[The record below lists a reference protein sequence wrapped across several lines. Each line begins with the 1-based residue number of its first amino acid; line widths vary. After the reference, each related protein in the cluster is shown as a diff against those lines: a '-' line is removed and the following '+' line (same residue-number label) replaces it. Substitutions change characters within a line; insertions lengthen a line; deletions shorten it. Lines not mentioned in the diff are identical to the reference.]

1 MIPTSAAAVAPARRP
16 GTLARTRRTGSPS
29 SAAPETA
36 PAPETDPT
44 PAPDPRR
51 PLPPAAGHLPDGAA
65 LLRVPSPVGRLELV
79 AEGGELVALSIATAG
94 VLPLDHLDDRPS
106 PVLTEAAR
114 QLDEYFAG
122 RRASFDVPVRLAGTP
137 FQVAIWQALARIPHG
152 GVTTYGALAQAA
164 GRPGGA
170 RAVGGAV
177 GANRLCILVP
187 CHRVLGADGRV
198 TGFSAGDG
206 VATKVRLLALEG
218 SVLS

>member
-1 MIPTSAAAVAPARRP
+1 MTPSSAPAAAPARLPDPPPRSRRP
-16 GTLARTRRTGSPS
+16 GSLLPG
-29 SAAPETA
+29 
-36 PAPETDPT
+36 
-44 PAPDPRR
+44 PDPRL
-51 PLPPAAGHLPDGAA
+51 PLPPAPGLLPEGCA
-65 LLRVPSPVGRLELV
+65 LLRVPSRVGRLELV
-79 AEGGELVALSIATAG
+79 AEGDRVVALSIATAG

-106 PVLTEAAR
+106 PVLEETAR
-114 QLDEYFAG
+114 QLDDHFAG
-122 RRASFDVPVRLAGTP
+122 HRTSSDVPVRLTGTP
-137 FQVAIWQALARIPHG
+137 FQVAVWEALTRIPHG
-152 GVTTYGALAQAA
+152 GVTTYGALAQSA

-187 CHRVLGADGRV
+187 CHRVLGSDGRV

>member
-1 MIPTSAAAVAPARRP
+1 MA
-16 GTLARTRRTGSPS
+16 
-29 SAAPETA
+29 
-36 PAPETDPT
+36 
-44 PAPDPRR
+44 
-51 PLPPAAGHLPDGAA
+51 PAAGTLPHGAA

-79 AEGGELVALSIATAG
+79 AEGDRVVALSIATVG
-94 VLPLDHLDDRPS
+94 VLPLDHLDDRPT
-106 PVLTEAAR
+106 PVLAETAR

-122 RRASFDVPVRLAGTP
+122 RRTSFEVPVRLTGTP
-137 FQVAIWQALARIPHG
+137 FQVAVWEALARVPHG

-164 GRPGGA
+164 GRPSGA

-187 CHRVLGADGRV
+187 CHRVLGSDGRV

-206 VATKVRLLALEG
+206 VATKVGLLALEG

>member
-1 MIPTSAAAVAPARRP
+1 MA
-16 GTLARTRRTGSPS
+16 
-29 SAAPETA
+29 
-36 PAPETDPT
+36 
-44 PAPDPRR
+44 DPRR
-51 PLPPAAGHLPDGAA
+51 PLPPAPGLLPEGSS

-79 AEGGELVALSIATAG
+79 AEGDQVVAVSIATAG
-94 VLPLDHLDDRPS
+94 ALPLDHLEDRPS
-106 PVLTEAAR
+106 PVLAEAAR
-114 QLDEYFAG
+114 QLDEHFSG
-122 RRASFDVPVRLAGTP
+122 RRTSFDLPVRLTGTP
-137 FQVAIWQALARIPHG
+137 FQVAVWEALCRVPHG

-187 CHRVLGADGRV
+187 CHRVLGSDGRV

>member
-1 MIPTSAAAVAPARRP
+1 MTPSSAPAAAPARLPDPPPRSRRP
-16 GTLARTRRTGSPS
+16 GSPL
-29 SAAPETA
+29 PG
-36 PAPETDPT
+36 
-44 PAPDPRR
+44 PDPRL
-51 PLPPAAGHLPDGAA
+51 PLPPAPGLLPEGCA

-79 AEGGELVALSIATAG
+79 AEGDEVVALSIATAG
-94 VLPLDHLDDRPS
+94 VLPLDHVDDRPS
-106 PVLTEAAR
+106 SVLTETAR
-114 QLDEYFAG
+114 QLDDYFAG
-122 RRASFDVPVRLAGTP
+122 HRTSFDVAVRLTGTP
-137 FQVAIWQALARIPHG
+137 FQVAVWEALTRIPHG

-187 CHRVLGADGRV
+187 CHRVLGSDGRV

>member
-1 MIPTSAAAVAPARRP
+1 M
-16 GTLARTRRTGSPS
+16 
-29 SAAPETA
+29 
-36 PAPETDPT
+36 
-44 PAPDPRR
+44 
-51 PLPPAAGHLPDGAA
+51 
-65 LLRVPSPVGRLELV
+65 PSPVGRLELV
-79 AEGGELVALSIATAG
+79 SEGDRITSLTIATG
-94 VLPLDHLDDRPS
+94 GLLPLDHLDDRPS
-106 PVLTEAAR
+106 PVLREAAR
-114 QLDEYFAG
+114 QFKEWSAG
-122 RRASFDVPVRLAGTP
+122 RRQAFDVPVRLAGTP
-137 FQVAIWQALARIPHG
+137 FQVAVWEALLRIPHG

-218 SVLS
+218 SVLAS

>member
-1 MIPTSAAAVAPARRP
+1 MTRSPAPAARAALRPPVSPPRVRRP
-16 GTLARTRRTGSPS
+16 GSLGLDAD
-29 SAAPETA
+29 A
-36 PAPETDPT
+36 
-44 PAPDPRR
+44 RR
-51 PLPPAAGHLPDGAA
+51 PLPPAPALLPAGAA

-79 AEGGELVALSIATAG
+79 GEGEELVAVSIATAG

-106 PVLTEAAR
+106 PVLAETAR
-114 QLDEYFAG
+114 QLDEHFAG
-122 RRASFDVPVRLAGTP
+122 TRRSFDVPVRLRGTP
-137 FQVAIWQALARIPHG
+137 FQVAIWEALARVPYG

-177 GANRLCILVP
+177 GANRLCILIP

-206 VATKVRLLALEG
+206 VATKVQLLALEG

>member
-1 MIPTSAAAVAPARRP
+1 MTPSSAPVAAPVRIPDPPPRARRP
-16 GTLARTRRTGSPS
+16 GS
-29 SAAPETA
+29 SLPVA
-36 PAPETDPT
+36 
-44 PAPDPRR
+44 DPRL
-51 PLPPAAGHLPDGAA
+51 PLPSAPGLLAEGSA

-79 AEGGELVALSIATAG
+79 AEGDQVVALSIATAG
-94 VLPLDHLDDRPS
+94 MLPLDHLDDRPS
-106 PVLTEAAR
+106 PVLAETAR
-114 QLDEYFAG
+114 QLDEHFAG
-122 RRASFDVPVRLAGTP
+122 RRTSFDVPVRLTGTP
-137 FQVAIWQALARIPHG
+137 FQVAVWEALIRIPHG

-187 CHRVLGADGRV
+187 CHRVLGSNGRV

>member
-1 MIPTSAAAVAPARRP
+1 MTPSPAPA
-16 GTLARTRRTGSPS
+16 L
-29 SAAPETA
+29 A
-36 PAPETDPT
+36 PAPPT
-44 PAPDPRR
+44 ASRVPDADPRV
-51 PLPPAAGHLPDGAA
+51 PLPPARGALPPGAA

-79 AEGGELVALSIATAG
+79 AEGDRILSLSIATADR
-94 VLPLDHLDDRPS
+94 LPLDHLDDRPS
-106 PVLTEAAR
+106 PVLQEAAR
-114 QLDEYFAG
+114 QLEEWFAG
-122 RRASFDVPVRLAGTP
+122 RRQTFDVPVRLAGTP
-137 FQVAIWQALARIPHG
+137 FQVAVWEALLRVPHG

-206 VATKVRLLALEG
+206 VATKVRLLAVEG
-218 SVLS
+218 SVLPS

>member
-1 MIPTSAAAVAPARRP
+1 MT
-16 GTLARTRRTGSPS
+16 
-29 SAAPETA
+29 
-36 PAPETDPT
+36 PT
-44 PAPDPRR
+44 PASSVAPGRTPPVPRA
-51 PLPPAAGHLPDGAA
+51 PAAGVLPPGAA
-65 LLRVPSPVGRLELV
+65 LLRVPSPVGRLEIV
-79 AEGGELVALSIATAG
+79 AEGDRVVSLTIATAG
-94 VLPLDHLDDRPS
+94 VLPLDHLDDAPS
-106 PVLTEAAR
+106 AVLAETAR
-114 QLDEYFAG
+114 QLREHFDG
-122 RRASFDVPVRLAGTP
+122 HRQVLDVPLRLTGTP
-137 FQVAIWQALARIPHG
+137 FQVAVWQALGRVPHG

-218 SVLS
+218 SVLAS

>member
-1 MIPTSAAAVAPARRP
+1 MTPSPAPALAPPRRP
-16 GTLARTRRTGSPS
+16 GAPGTRAPSPS
-29 SAAPETA
+29 R
-36 PAPETDPT
+36 DPGG
-44 PAPDPRR
+44 R
-51 PLPPAAGHLPDGAA
+51 LLPAAGSLPPGAA

-79 AEGGELVALSIATAG
+79 AEGDRITSLTIATAG
-94 VLPLDHLDDRPS
+94 LLPLDHLDDRPS
-106 PVLTEAAR
+106 PVLREAAR
-114 QLDEYFAG
+114 QLDEWSAG
-122 RRASFDVPVRLAGTP
+122 RRQAFDVPLRLTGTP
-137 FQVAIWQALARIPHG
+137 FQVAVWEALLRIPHG

-218 SVLS
+218 SVLAS

>member
-1 MIPTSAAAVAPARRP
+1 MTPAPAPATAPARRH
-16 GTLARTRRTGSPS
+16 
-29 SAAPETA
+29 AP
-36 PAPETDPT
+36 
-44 PAPDPRR
+44 PAPDRRPVSPALDDHARR
-51 PLPPAAGHLPDGAA
+51 PLPPAAGLLPTGAA
-65 LLRVPSPVGRLELV
+65 LLRIPSPVGRLELV
-79 AEGGELVALSIATAG
+79 AEGDRVVALSIATAD

-106 PVLTEAAR
+106 PVLAEAAR
-114 QLDEYFAG
+114 QLDEHFAG
-122 RRASFDVPVRLAGTP
+122 RRTSFDVPVRLTGTP
-137 FQVAIWQALARIPHG
+137 FQVAVWKALARVPHG

-187 CHRVLGADGRV
+187 CHRVLGSDGRV

>member
-1 MIPTSAAAVAPARRP
+1 MTPSPAPAVTAARPPVPAPRGGRGASAAAA
-16 GTLARTRRTGSPS
+16 G
-29 SAAPETA
+29 
-36 PAPETDPT
+36 
-44 PAPDPRR
+44 PRR
-51 PLPPAAGHLPDGAA
+51 PLPPPAADGLAVGAA

-79 AEGGELVALSIATAG
+79 AEGERIVALSIATAG
-94 VLPLDHLDDRPS
+94 ALPLDHLEERPT
-106 PVLTEAAR
+106 PVLADAAR
-114 QLDEYFAG
+114 QLDEYFSGA
-122 RRASFDVPVRLAGTP
+122 RTSFDVPVRLTGTP
-137 FQVAIWQALARIPHG
+137 FQVAVWEALARVPHG

-187 CHRVLGADGRV
+187 CHRVLGSDGRV

>member
-1 MIPTSAAAVAPARRP
+1 MTPSSAPAVAPARPTAPPPGGRRP
-16 GTLARTRRTGSPS
+16 GSPARD
-29 SAAPETA
+29 AA
-36 PAPETDPT
+36 
-44 PAPDPRR
+44 PRR
-51 PLPPAAGHLPDGAA
+51 PLPPAAGLLPVGAA

-79 AEGGELVALSIATAG
+79 AEGDRVVALSIATDG

-106 PVLTEAAR
+106 PVLAETSR

-122 RRASFDVPVRLAGTP
+122 LRTTFDVQVRLTGTP
-137 FQVAIWQALARIPHG
+137 FQVAVWEALARVPHG

-187 CHRVLGADGRV
+187 CHRVLGSDGRV

>member
-1 MIPTSAAAVAPARRP
+1 MRM
-16 GTLARTRRTGSPS
+16 
-29 SAAPETA
+29 
-36 PAPETDPT
+36 
-44 PAPDPRR
+44 
-51 PLPPAAGHLPDGAA
+51 
-65 LLRVPSPVGRLELV
+65 PSPVGRLELV
-79 AEGGELVALSIATAG
+79 AEGDRVVALSIATGG

-106 PVLTEAAR
+106 AVLEEAAR
-114 QLDEYFAG
+114 QLDEYFTG
-122 RRASFDVPVRLAGTP
+122 RRTTFDVPVRPTGTP
-137 FQVAIWQALARIPHG
+137 FQVAVWEALARVPHG

-187 CHRVLGADGRV
+187 CHRVLGSDGRV